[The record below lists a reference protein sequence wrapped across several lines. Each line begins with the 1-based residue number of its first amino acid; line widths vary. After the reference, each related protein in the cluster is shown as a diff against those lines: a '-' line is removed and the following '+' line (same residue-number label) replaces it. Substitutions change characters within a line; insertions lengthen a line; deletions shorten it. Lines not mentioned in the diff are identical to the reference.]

1 MTSLE
6 KTDGVLRQVKKRR
19 EKQNEKWGQSSHP
32 LPFWLTILVEE
43 VGEVSEA
50 ILAGNTEE
58 VKDELLD
65 VSAVAVAIIEDI
77 Q

>member
-19 EKQNEKWGQSSHP
+19 EKQNEKWGQHP